1 MISLASE
8 DTGTDETTWGRV
20 EADEAMPSWCT
31 SGKSERH
38 PAGSQSPAKKKRAR
52 ESLTGSCSP
61 ASTTNTS
68 NSEARIEPTI
78 NIGNLSCSGGSI
90 CIVINLSSITAALS
104 ISIVCSCLYDLN
116 SSLTFFTL
124 CFQSTVSFYS
134 SISLL
139 LLLLLLLLLI
149 PPCLVLY
156 FVSFFSIWR
165 VFKINCNDITNEVLC
180 FAKEK

>member
-1 MISLASE
+1 
-8 DTGTDETTWGRV
+8 
-20 EADEAMPSWCT
+20 MPSWCT

-38 PAGSQSPAKKKRAR
+38 AAGSQSPATKKRA
-52 ESLTGSCSP
+52 SLTWSCPP

-90 CIVINLSSITAALS
+90 CIVINLSSTTAALS
-104 ISIVCSCLYDLN
+104 ISIMCSCLYDLN

-124 CFQSTVSFYS
+124 CFQSTASFYS

-139 LLLLLLLLLI
+139 LLLLWLLLLLLLLI

-156 FVSFFSIWR
+156 FVSFLSIWH
-165 VFKINCNDITNEVLC
+165 VFKINDITNEILC